1 MSELSTAPDRSERD
15 FLSRPILTTY
25 SLDWEKALYL
35 LFIVFALV
43 TRFYDLGNR
52 VVSHDESL
60 HTQYS
65 FQFYNGDGYQHTP
78 LMHGPVLFHATALA
92 YWLFGDNDYAARVP
106 VALLGV
112 LLVWMP
118 YLLRDWIGRR
128 GALFAS
134 FLLLISPYMMYYSR
148 YIRHDIYVITFAFIL
163 FIAIQYY
170 LRERKDKYLWW
181 FAVAFGLMFATM
193 ETSFI
198 YVAIFGSF
206 LVLALAH
213 HLWQAGWFTDR
224 LSQLRQPI
232 FLILIALLLGGA
244 GFVGQRVVP
253 RLMDDPSGEIAVPQE
268 DLFAADPT
276 ATTETGAYETLN
288 RTELVMRW
296 LQIAGI
302 VVLAA
307 ALFMAAAEMR
317 PSIDRFGEFDLVV
330 LFTTLTLPAA
340 SPILVNIAGWN
351 PMDYSLYR
359 CAEPFFSNVGAC
371 TTLFLSSGVVRSG
384 VFLMIALV
392 VSVLVGLWWDA
403 RRWLVAAVIYHAIF
417 AIFFT
422 SVFTNPAG
430 WGSGMIGSLG
440 YWLEQHGVQRGN
452 QPYHYYLFVTTLYE
466 FLPILLALLACRL
479 WLAKNRLNKVVGYWL
494 TTFLLALLAFSLA
507 RWFFNTQAA
516 FPGAEPDNV
525 PGLIA
530 ATIVIALALLFWI
543 FHYQHRLQQEYN
555 LGGSWRHLFDTY
567 ALFGLVPYLIWWMFL
582 SWIAYSIAGEK
593 MPWLST
599 HFMVP
604 MILLSGWYLNQR
616 LAEVETAELLSQRT
630 LTLVGLTGIFL
641 VAAVLALAPILLG
654 QIQLGN
660 QQLDNLL
667 GLGRFLG
674 ALLVAALLFYAVWRL
689 GAYLHPATRRLSW
702 LLGFVLVLSLLTIR
716 FAYMASF
723 PNADYV
729 TEFMVYAHGGPA
741 TKSQVLPQIEELSLR
756 LHGDMG
762 IRVAYDN
769 DTSWPYTWYLRN
781 FPNRLYYGESPGAN
795 IVESPVVLVGGRN
808 WAKVDPILA
817 DEFDYQTYTFL
828 WWPMERYRDISWSA
842 IFGDPAVP
850 LEVRRGLGRPA
861 VRQAIWDIFF
871 YRDYTRYG
879 QVFGGDYSIG
889 QWPLR
894 HDLRIYIRKDVTA
907 GFWDQ
912 AIGGQTVAL
921 PPDPYAENVFEVTA
935 DLIIGGEAAAG
946 PAPGQLLMPR
956 NVAIGPDERIY
967 VADSG
972 NHRIQLFDSDGNFL
986 GGWGSFGI
994 EPGQFNEPWG
1004 IAVAENF
1011 VYVADTW
1018 NHRIQKFTL
1027 AGEFVALFG
1036 HSGLPEVGDAAG
1048 LFYGPRDVLVLP
1060 DGRLLVTD
1068 TGNHRI
1074 QVLDSEGNFLDQL
1087 GPRGRQLGE
1096 MNEPVG
1102 LAVGPDGFIYLADTW
1117 NARVQRLTPDVRPF
1131 DAWDVRAWRG
1141 ESINNKPY
1149 LAADRNGQIYVT
1161 DPEAYRVLIFNSR
1174 GDFLG
1179 RFGRFGQ
1186 DAGSL
1191 GLINGIAVDAAG
1203 RVYVADMGNNRI
1215 VRYPPLPLP
1224 AFRSFPEELPPLP
1237 PEELPDEDAGKPVDE
1252 PGEESPAS
1260 SP

>member
-1 MSELSTAPDRSERD
+1 MSELSTISERSDRD
-15 FLSRPILTTY
+15 FLSRPILTAF

-35 LFIVFALV
+35 IFIGLALF
-43 TRFYDLGNR
+43 TRFYDLGSR

-65 FQFYNGDGYQHTP
+65 FQFYNGDGYHHTP

-92 YWLFGDNDYAARVP
+92 YWLFGDNDFAARVP
-106 VALLGV
+106 VAMLGV

-118 YLLRDWIGRR
+118 YLLRDWVGRR

-148 YIRHDIYVITFAFIL
+148 YIRHDIYVITFAFII

-170 LRERKDKYLWW
+170 LRERKEKYIWW
-181 FAVAFGLMFATM
+181 FAVGMGLAFATM

-206 LVLALAH
+206 LVLALTH

-224 LSQLRQPI
+224 LPQLRQPI
-232 FLILIALLLGGA
+232 LLILLALLLGGA
-244 GFVGQRVVP
+244 GFIGHQVVP
-253 RLMDDPSGEIAVPQE
+253 RLMDSVPGAITTPEE

-276 ATTETGAYETLN
+276 AAVETGDYEALS

-302 VVLAA
+302 VTLAA
-307 ALFMAAAEMR
+307 ALFMAAVEMR
-317 PSIDRFGEFDLVV
+317 PSIDKFPEFDLVV
-330 LFTTLTLPAA
+330 LFTTLTLPTAA
-340 SPILVNIAGWN
+340 PILINIAGWN

-359 CAEPFFSNVGAC
+359 CGEPFFSNVGEC
-371 TTLFLSSGVVRSG
+371 TALFLSSGVVRSG
-384 VFLMIALV
+384 VFLMITLV
-392 VSVLVGLWWDA
+392 VSILVGLWWDA
-403 RRWLVAAVIYHAIF
+403 RRWLIAAVIYHTIF
-417 AIFFT
+417 AVFFT

-494 TTFLLALLAFSLA
+494 TTFLLALLAFSLT
-507 RWFFNTQAA
+507 RWFIDLQAA

-530 ATIVIALALLFWI
+530 AAMVIVLALLFWI
-543 FHYQHRLQQEYN
+543 FHYQATLKREYD
-555 LGGSWRHLFDTY
+555 LGSNWRGLFDSH
-567 ALFGLVPYLIWWMFL
+567 ALFTIVPYLIWWMFL
-582 SWIAYSIAGEK
+582 SWIAYSLAGEK

-599 HFMVP
+599 HLMLPMV
-604 MILLSGWYLNQR
+604 LLSGWYLKQR
-616 LAEVETAELLSQRT
+616 LSEVETAELVAPRT
-630 LTLVGLTGIFL
+630 LTLIGLIAVFL
-641 VAAVLALAPILLG
+641 VALVLVLGPIFMG
-654 QIQLGN
+654 RIQLGN
-660 QQLDNLL
+660 QEIDSLI
-667 GLGRFLG
+667 GIGRLLG
-674 ALLVAALLFYAVWRL
+674 ALLMAAVLFYAVWRL
-689 GAYLHPATRRLSW
+689 AEQLSPATRRLSW
-702 LLGFVLVLSLLTIR
+702 SLGLILVLSVLTLR

-741 TKSQVLPQIEELSLR
+741 TKSQVLPQIEELSMR

-781 FPNRLYYGESPGAN
+781 FPNRVYYGESPGTN
-795 IVESPVVLVGGRN
+795 IVDSPVVLVGGRN
-808 WAKVDPILA
+808 WARLDPILA

-828 WWPMERYRDISWSA
+828 WWPMEQYRLISWNA
-842 IFGDPAVP
+842 IFGDPVMP
-850 LEVRRGLGRPA
+850 PEERRGLGRPA
-861 VRQAIWDIFF
+861 VRQALWDIFF
-871 YRDYTRYG
+871 FRDYTRYG
-879 QVFGGDYSIG
+879 QVFGGEYSIG

-894 HDLRIYIRKDVTA
+894 HDLRIYIRKDVA
-907 GFWDQ
+907 ARYWDYGV
-912 AIGGQTVAL
+912 GGVAVEL

-935 DLIIGGEAAAG
+935 DLIIGGGAAAG
-946 PAPGQLLMPR
+946 PAPGQLLTPR
-956 NVAIGPDERIY
+956 NLAIGPDGRLY

-972 NHRIQLFDSDGNFL
+972 NHRVQLFDSDGRFL
-986 GGWGSFGI
+986 YGWGTFGT

-1004 IAVAENF
+1004 IAVDEHF

-1018 NHRIQKFTL
+1018 NHRVQKFTRD
-1027 AGEFVALFG
+1027 GEFVALFG
-1036 HSGLPEVGDAAG
+1036 QSGLPEVGDTGG
-1048 LFYGPRDVLVLP
+1048 LFYGPRDVLILP

-1074 QVLDSEGNFLDQL
+1074 QILDGEGNFLDQL
-1087 GPRGRQLGE
+1087 GTRGSRLGE

-1102 LAVGPDGFIYLADTW
+1102 LAAGPDGFIYLADTW
-1117 NARVQRLTPDVRPF
+1117 NARVQRLAPDIRPF
-1131 DAWDVRAWRG
+1131 DAWSVRAWRS
-1141 ESINNKPY
+1141 ESVSNKPY
-1149 LAADRNGQIYVT
+1149 VAVDNAGRIYVT
-1161 DPEAYRVLIFNSR
+1161 DPEAFRVLVFNSR
-1174 GDFLG
+1174 GDFLA
-1179 RFGRFGQ
+1179 RFGRYGE
-1186 DAGSL
+1186 DAGGL
-1191 GLINGIAVDAAG
+1191 GLVNGIAVDAEG
-1203 RVYVADMGNNRI
+1203 RVYLADAGNNRI
-1215 VRYPPLPLP
+1215 VRYALLPLP
-1224 AFRSFPEELPPLP
+1224 AFPSLPDELPPLL
-1237 PEELPDEDAGKPVDE
+1237 PEELPDEGVE
-1252 PGEESPAS
+1252 
-1260 SP
+1260 

>member
-1 MSELSTAPDRSERD
+1 MSQLSTVPNRTDRD
-15 FLSRPILTTY
+15 FFSRPILTAF

-35 LFIVFALV
+35 LFIALALV
-43 TRFYDLGNR
+43 TRFYDLGSR

-78 LMHGPVLFHATALA
+78 LMHGPTLFHATALA

-134 FLLLISPYMMYYSR
+134 FLLLISPYIMYYSR

-181 FAVAFGLMFATM
+181 FAVGIGLMFATM

-206 LVLALAH
+206 LVLGLVH
-213 HLWQAGWFTDR
+213 DLWQAGWFTER
-224 LSQLRQPI
+224 LPQLRQPI
-232 FLILIALLLGGA
+232 ILLLIALLLGGA
-244 GFVGQRVVP
+244 GFVGQHVVP
-253 RLMDDPSGEIAVPQE
+253 RLLDGQQGEIAGQQE

-276 ATTETGAYETLN
+276 AETDTATYEALD

-302 VVLAA
+302 VVLSA
-307 ALFMAAAEMR
+307 ALFMAAAVMR
-317 PSIDRFGEFDLVV
+317 QTLDQLAGFDLVI

-351 PMDYSLYR
+351 PMDYSLQR
-359 CAEPFFSNVGAC
+359 CAEPFFSNVGEC
-371 TTLFLSSGVVRSG
+371 TALFLSSGVVRSG
-384 VFLMIALV
+384 AFLMITLV

-403 RRWLVAAVIYHAIF
+403 RRWLVAAVIFHAIF
-417 AIFFT
+417 AVFYT

-479 WLAKNRLNKVVGYWL
+479 WLAQNRLNKVAGYWL
-494 TTFLLALLAFSLA
+494 TTLLLALLAFSLT
-507 RWFFNTQAA
+507 RWFFHSRTL
-516 FPGAEPDNV
+516 FPSAEPDNV

-530 ATIVIALALLFWI
+530 GAMVLVLAVLFWLSA
-543 FHYQHRLQQEYN
+543 YSRQLRQEYA
-555 LGGSWRHLFDTY
+555 LGRSWRGLFDTHE
-567 ALFGLVPYLIWWMFL
+567 LFGIAPYLIWWMFL

-599 HFMVP
+599 HFMMP
-604 MILLSGWYLNQR
+604 MVLLSGWYVNQR
-616 LAEVETAELLSQRT
+616 LGEAEMSELLSRRA
-630 LTLVGLTGIFL
+630 LLLVGLIAVFL
-641 VAAVLALAPILLG
+641 IAAVLALAPLLLG
-654 QIQLGN
+654 RIQLGN
-660 QQLDNLL
+660 QQLDNLI

-674 ALLVAALLFYAVWRL
+674 ALIVAGVLFYAVWRL
-689 GAYLHPATRRLSW
+689 GEYLEPATRRLSW
-702 LLGFVLVLSLLTIR
+702 LLGLILILSLLTMR

-723 PNADYV
+723 SNADYV

-741 TKSQVLPQIEELSLR
+741 TKSQVMPQIEELSMR

-781 FPNRLYYGESPGAN
+781 FPNRLYYGEVPSSN
-795 IVESPVVLVGGRN
+795 IAEAPVVLVGGRN
-808 WAKVDPILA
+808 WARVDPILA

-828 WWPMERYRDISWSA
+828 WWPMERYRDISWDA
-842 IFGDPAVP
+842 IFGNPAMP
-850 LEVRRGLGRPA
+850 PEERRGLGNAA
-861 VRQAIWDIFF
+861 VRQALWDIFF

-879 QVFGGDYSIG
+879 QVFDGDYSIG

-894 HDLRIYIRKDVTA
+894 HDLRLYVRKDVTA
-907 GFWDQ
+907 RFWDQ
-912 AIGGQTVAL
+912 AVGGQTVAL
-921 PPDPYAENVFEVTA
+921 PPDPYAENVFEVAA
-935 DLIIGGEAAAG
+935 DLIIGGGAATG
-946 PAPGQLLMPR
+946 GAPGQLLAPR
-956 NVAIGPDERIY
+956 NLAVGPEDRLY

-986 GGWGSFGI
+986 HTWGSFGT
-994 EPGQFNEPWG
+994 EPGQFHEPWG
-1004 IAVAENF
+1004 IAVDENY

-1018 NHRIQKFTL
+1018 NHRVQKFTL
-1027 AGEFVALFG
+1027 EGEFVTLIG
-1036 HSGLPEVGDAAG
+1036 RSVPEVGDAAG
-1048 LFYGPRDVLVLP
+1048 LFYGPRDVLVLG

-1074 QVLDSEGNFLDQL
+1074 QVFDNQGNFLSQL
-1087 GPRGRQLGE
+1087 GPRGQQLGE

-1117 NARVQRLTPDVRPF
+1117 NARVQKLTPDGRPF
-1131 DAWDVRAWRG
+1131 DAWNVRAWRG

-1149 LAADRNGQIYVT
+1149 VAVDQAGRVYVT
-1161 DPEAYRVLIFNSR
+1161 DPEAYRVLIFNNR

-1186 DAGSL
+1186 DAGGV
-1191 GLINGIAVDAAG
+1191 GLINGIAVDGEG
-1203 RVYVADMGNNRI
+1203 RVYLADAGNNRI
-1215 VRYPPLPLP
+1215 VRYAPVPLP
-1224 AFRSFPEELPPLP
+1224 AFSPFPEEPPPLLLPEELPEEDAAEDPAEPLP
-1237 PEELPDEDAGKPVDE
+1237 AP
-1252 PGEESPAS
+1252 
-1260 SP
+1260 